1 VHTCVSVYACMYE
14 ERERISVT
22 LVTVTTSR
30 VCQWS
35 LHVRARACVCWY
47 YFVISLL
54 RLFVYRCT
62 PWHKHT
68 HTSNTKNTGQYMSS
82 NDGTPTLSLEHSISV
97 LSHEK
102 HAHSLKPWKPVK
114 NAGWQGRQLAPV
126 QTKLPVSRRNR
137 ELVNQLQGILKIIN
151 TKGSNLYI
159 HRHKYACWYV
169 WLYEERG
176 RISVRQPAVRYTQK
190 RKQTN
195 MHTCVSVHGCVYAER
210 ERISVTLVTTA
221 AQGCASDLCMCA
233 RACVFRHYF
242 ANLST
247 VSVCL
252 PVCFFIQEKQRVR

>member
-1 VHTCVSVYACMYE
+1 
-14 ERERISVT
+14 
-22 LVTVTTSR
+22 
-30 VCQWS
+30 
-35 LHVRARACVCWY
+35 
-47 YFVISLL
+47 
-54 RLFVYRCT
+54 
-62 PWHKHT
+62 
-68 HTSNTKNTGQYMSS
+68 MSS
-82 NDGTPTLSLEHSISV
+82 NKKSTLSLKHSISV

-169 WLYEERG
+169 WLYEERE
-176 RISVRQPAVRYTQK
+176 RIRVRPPTVRYTQK
-190 RKQTN
+190 NKQTN
-195 MHTCVSVHGCVYAER
+195 MDTCVSVYVYAER
-210 ERISVTLVTTA
+210 EWIIIPLVTTA
-221 AQGCASDLCMCA
+221 AQACASDLSLRVCA
-233 RACVFRHYF
+233 RVCAGSYF

-252 PVCFFIQEKQRVR
+252 PVHTVTQTHTHTHTQATL